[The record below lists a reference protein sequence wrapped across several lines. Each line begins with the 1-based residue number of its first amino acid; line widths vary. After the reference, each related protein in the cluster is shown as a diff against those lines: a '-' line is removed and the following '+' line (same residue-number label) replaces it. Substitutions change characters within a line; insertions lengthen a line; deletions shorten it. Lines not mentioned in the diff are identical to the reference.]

1 MTYTASLQNTESV
14 PAKSGHVLVNGVDY
28 YYEIHGNGEPML
40 LLHGG
45 LGSIDMFAP
54 VLPAFAKARTVIA
67 VDLQGHGRSSLG
79 NRPIR
84 VQDMADDMAEILT
97 QLGYDEV
104 DAVGYSLGAGVAT
117 HLSVR
122 HPERVRRLVIISA
135 GYSQDGFYPEM
146 LSQQVLVSG
155 AMAEMMQETPMY
167 KSYVAVAPR
176 PQDFPKL
183 LDRMGDFMRTP
194 FDFEED
200 VKNIH
205 AQTLLVF
212 GDADM
217 IHLDHVVKFY
227 QLLGG
232 GREDAG
238 FMREHMP
245 KNRLAILPNVTHYE
259 TFMSPAMAVVV
270 LAFVNGETNPQSWAH
285 HVDARE

>member
-1 MTYTASLQNTESV
+1 
-14 PAKSGHVLVNGVDY
+14 
-28 YYEIHGNGEPML
+28 
-40 LLHGG
+40 
-45 LGSIDMFAP
+45 
-54 VLPAFAKARTVIA
+54 
-67 VDLQGHGRSSLG
+67 
-79 NRPIR
+79 
-84 VQDMADDMAEILT
+84 
-97 QLGYDEV
+97 
-104 DAVGYSLGAGVAT
+104 
-117 HLSVR
+117 
-122 HPERVRRLVIISA
+122 
-135 GYSQDGFYPEM
+135 
-146 LSQQVLVSG
+146 
-155 AMAEMMQETPMY
+155 MY

-259 TFMSPAMAVVV
+259 TFHVASDGRGGLGVRQRRDQPAIVGPSRRRAGVASDEPEV
-270 LAFVNGETNPQSWAH
+270 L
-285 HVDARE
+285 R